1 VVFTWYLHLA
11 PGYHVVDFVNENIAM
26 KIKILYL
33 TVSIMSFIAL
43 SFASEINADT
53 VDARCDIYLKG
64 EDRAS
69 ATIPCTFSQ
78 RQGYINIV
86 RSDGV
91 SHELEPTGTEPGN
104 FSDQD
109 GRPVYRQSGLGKDG
123 LIFRFPDESVFVY
136 WDAVWGTPKGFD
148 QTFELQGISFHVSS
162 PNNSSINTLTIQPSG
177 LEIDNSSMEVE
188 IDGTVT
194 SAEIADLD
202 SNGWPEIYVY
212 VNSAGSGGYGSLVA
226 YAVNNG
232 KSVSD
237 IYLPP
242 ISDDKVNSVG
252 YMGHDEFA
260 VVESTFVQRFPIY
273 LENDTNASP
282 SGGIRQLQY
291 KLTMGEASW
300 VLKLD
305 RVVEY

>member
-1 VVFTWYLHLA
+1 MIFA
-11 PGYHVVDFVNENIAM
+11 AN
-26 KIKILYL
+26 
-33 TVSIMSFIAL
+33 VS
-43 SFASEINADT
+43 ADS
-53 VDARCDIYLKG
+53 VDARCDIYPRG
-64 EDRAS
+64 EDQAS

-78 RQGYINIV
+78 RQGYINID

-91 SHELEPTGTEPGN
+91 VHDLKPVGTEAGN

-109 GRPVYRQSGLGKDG
+109 DRLVYRQSGLGDRG

-136 WDAVWGTPKGFD
+136 WDATWGTPKGFD
-148 QTFELQGISFHVSS
+148 QILELQGISFHVSS

-177 LEIDNSSMEVE
+177 LEIDNSSMDVE

-194 SAEIADLD
+194 SAEITDLD

-212 VNSAGSGGYGSLVA
+212 VNSAGSGAYGSLVA

-232 KSVSD
+232 KSISG
-237 IYLPP
+237 IYLSP
-242 ISDDKVNSVG
+242 ITDDKVNSVG

-273 LENDTNASP
+273 LENDTNANP
-282 SGGIRQLQY
+282 SGGTRQLQY

>member
-1 VVFTWYLHLA
+1 MKTNITCLVLSIIFFII
-11 PGYHVVDFVNENIAM
+11 PGFVAS
-26 KIKILYL
+26 
-33 TVSIMSFIAL
+33 VS
-43 SFASEINADT
+43 ADS
-53 VDARCDIYLKG
+53 VDARCDIYPSG
-64 EDRAS
+64 EDQAS

-78 RQGYINIV
+78 RQGYINID

-109 GRPVYRQSGLGKDG
+109 GRPVYRQSGLGDRG
-123 LIFRFPDESVFVY
+123 LIFRFPDESIFVY
-136 WDAVWGTPKGFD
+136 WDAIWGTPKGFD

-177 LEIDNSSMEVE
+177 LEIDNSSMVVE
-188 IDGTVT
+188 IDGAVT
-194 SAEIADLD
+194 AAEIADLD
-202 SNGWPEIYVY
+202 GNGWPEIYVY
-212 VNSAGSGGYGSLVA
+212 VNSAGSGTYGSLVA

-232 KSVSD
+232 KSISD

-242 ISDDKVNSVG
+242 ISDDTVNSIG

-273 LENDTNASP
+273 LENDTNADP
-282 SGGIRQLQY
+282 SGGTRQLQY
-291 KLTMGEASW
+291 KLSMGEASW
-300 VLKLD
+300 VLRLD
-305 RVVEY
+305 RVVEF